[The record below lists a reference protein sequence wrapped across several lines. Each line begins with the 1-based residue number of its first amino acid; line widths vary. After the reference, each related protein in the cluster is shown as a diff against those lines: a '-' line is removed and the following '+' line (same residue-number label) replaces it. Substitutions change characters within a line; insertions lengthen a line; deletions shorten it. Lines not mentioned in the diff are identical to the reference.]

1 MDLFQSVLAHH
12 HAVESIVMAN
22 NGLLAAGA
30 ADVKL
35 KTVRAMVEREI
46 ESRDGV
52 FGRVDPGAA
61 MSEQ

>member
-1 MDLFQSVLAHH
+1 
-12 HAVESIVMAN
+12 MAN

-35 KTVRAMVEREI
+35 KTINTMVEGKI

-52 FGRVDPGAA
+52 FQRVKPGAA

>member
-1 MDLFQSVLAHH
+1 
-12 HAVESIVMAN
+12 MAN

-35 KTVRAMVEREI
+35 KTVRAMIEREI
-46 ESRDGV
+46 KSRDGV
-52 FGRVDPGAA
+52 FRRVKPRAA